1 LAPGCASG
9 FRLCLESGLAGY
21 RPLPG
26 SFPTLRELL
35 AIMKE
40 HPGLKLEIDG
50 FVCCM
55 PETMDGW
62 DIETKKQDLSVQ
74 RAKYV
79 YDYLARRGIDTT
91 G

>member
-1 LAPGCASG
+1 
-9 FRLCLESGLAGY
+9 
-21 RPLPG
+21 
-26 SFPTLRELL
+26 
-35 AIMKE
+35 MKE